1 MTVAL
6 RPDQRFVIHLASGGL
21 GHSLHHLGN
30 SLVYAD
36 ASERAV
42 IPCFEGYPTFAIPFW
57 DVFRPRTDL
66 ICSEPEAIDAVR
78 EFARAVPGA
87 ETATLANLQRLHG
100 PGGMSIPAV
109 GEVPIAGLGPVWIP
123 WAVRRR
129 ERFLLCDGLF
139 KHGSGLL
146 GRMEQ
151 AWFEA
156 RARGSWGL
164 DRALSELQVTD
175 AALDRT
181 RGLRAQ
187 IGGPY
192 IAVHFRNTDRRS
204 DLDPY
209 LERTRAACH
218 ETGIRE
224 VYWATDDARSLQLA
238 QEGLA
243 GLRVRSFA
251 RISGT
256 DGRAWGNLHYATDEQ
271 LEEVGLS
278 RRDRLH
284 DTLGDIYMLSYAN
297 VIVAHPESALSRM
310 AACLRHEPTLREAF
324 MPAEGSTGSG

>member
-1 MTVAL
+1 VSFSSA
-6 RPDQRFVIHLASGGL
+6 RPFLIHLPSGGL
-21 GHSLHHLGN
+21 GHGLHHLGN
-30 SLVYAD
+30 SLAYAD
-36 ASERAV
+36 ACGRGV
-42 IPCFEGYPTFAIPFW
+42 IPCFEGYPTFAVPFW
-57 DVFRPRTDL
+57 EAFSPRTDL
-66 ICSEPEAIDAVR
+66 ICDESEAAEAIR
-78 EFARAVPGA
+78 EFASKLAGA
-87 ETATLANLQRLHG
+87 RDASLANLQRLHG
-100 PGGMSIPAV
+100 PGDMSIPAIR
-109 GEVPIAGLGPVWIP
+109 EVPIAGLGPVWIP
-123 WAVRRR
+123 WALRRP

-139 KHGSGLL
+139 KHGSGLR
-146 GRMEQ
+146 GRVEQ
-151 AWFEA
+151 AWFEV
-156 RARGSWGL
+156 RAHGTWGL
-164 DRALSELQVTD
+164 DRALRELRVTD

-181 RGLRAQ
+181 RGMRAE
-187 IGGPY
+187 IDGPY
-192 IAVHFRNTDRRS
+192 VAVHFRNTDRRS

-238 QEGLA
+238 HEGLA

-297 VIVAHPESALSRM
+297 VIVAHQESALSRM
-310 AACLRHEPTLREAF
+310 AACLRQEPTLREAF